1 MIRCLQCLSPSLRN
15 QRDVS
20 RPHSDCP
27 QTRIQSGDPIL
38 RHDLPQEL
46 VQGWVCVCVWTSAV
60 SRCGVRSSAALCW
73 LKSFSECLSHGL
85 FFVFQ
90 VITPTDPSTPSSQE
104 RSVRLQERP
113 VCLETRR
120 WTSSRP
126 GCRYMQHIS
135 TWSAPLQPVKTS
147 VIINN
152 WGSVC
157 LIQTL
162 YFPCHVL

>member
-1 MIRCLQCLSPSLRN
+1 MYLQISDLNMIRCLQCLSPSLRN

-73 LKSFSECLSHGL
+73 LKSFSEC
-85 FFVFQ
+85 FVTWLVFCFPGDNPNRSINPIITGAFGAVAGAASVFGNTPLDVIKTRMQ
-90 VITPTDPSTPSSQE
+90 VHAAHFHMISPITASED
-104 RSVRLQERP
+104 
-113 VCLETRR
+113 VCHN
-120 WTSSRP
+120 
-126 GCRYMQHIS
+126 Q
-135 TWSAPLQPVKTS
+135 
-147 VIINN
+147 
-152 WGSVC
+152 
-157 LIQTL
+157 
-162 YFPCHVL
+162 